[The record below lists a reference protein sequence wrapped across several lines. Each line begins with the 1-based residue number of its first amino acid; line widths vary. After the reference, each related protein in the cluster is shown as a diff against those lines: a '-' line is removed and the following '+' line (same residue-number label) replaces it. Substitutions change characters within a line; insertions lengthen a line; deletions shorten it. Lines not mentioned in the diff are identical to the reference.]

1 MMKKEKKEKNSTNI
15 QKTTSSETAT
25 GIDYSE
31 KCPGMSIYS
40 PYSGRKKIE

>member
-1 MMKKEKKEKNSTNI
+1 MIKKENKDENLTHIKR
-15 QKTTSSETAT
+15 TSSETAT
-25 GIDYSE
+25 GIDYSR